1 MRNWGHKFIYSKN
14 FLKINMKIGFKNLE
28 FFKILESKDENLKNL
43 ENTSRLPENF
53 LQIESFTIEGV
64 K

>member
-1 MRNWGHKFIYSKN
+1 ME
-14 FLKINMKIGFKNLE
+14 KIGFKNLE